1 MSGAAP
7 RGEAVANTPRQEW
20 SRAMLAEEDFGNQG
34 GDPRRMVGG
43 VRIDLSTCV
52 NFYGPPPAVL
62 ERLRDGVQGEDLQ
75 IHPYCAAERIE
86 ATYARHLGVPASEL
100 VAGRGTTEFIW
111 ALSRQVPHAS
121 VAVPLPAY
129 TDYLKAFPG
138 RGFPGA
144 QLPTIEHIDAALAS
158 ASLVII
164 SNPHN
169 PTGVALDPDDLIDA
183 ARAHPL
189 ATFVVDES
197 YVDFVADP
205 WSASVVGAD
214 VENLVVLRSPS
225 KFWGIAATRVGV
237 AWCADPDRLRGL
249 LGRRETW
256 PISGLDVAVADAAM
270 TSIEWACRARNDL
283 AADAAWLGDA
293 LRRLPGTL
301 VERDVHVH
309 YRCLLTDRAEQIAA
323 RMARH
328 GVGVRVLGRA
338 HGVDPGALRV
348 LAPLPHQRD
357 AVAVAVRAAAGRERS
372 PSARDDRRSPRR
384 SPATGVGQ
392 LIA

>member
-1 MSGAAP
+1 MFG
-7 RGEAVANTPRQEW
+7 
-20 SRAMLAEEDFGNQG
+20 EEDFGNQG

-43 VRIDLSTCV
+43 VHIDLSTCV

-62 ERLRDGVQGEDLQ
+62 ERLRGGVRAEDLQ

-111 ALSRQVPHAS
+111 ALSREADHAS
-121 VAVPLPAY
+121 VAVPLPGY

-138 RGFPGA
+138 RGFAGHQIPS
-144 QLPTIEHIDAALAS
+144 IEHVDAALAA

-169 PTGVALDPDDLIDA
+169 PTGVALDPRDLVEA
-183 ARAHPL
+183 ARSHP
-189 ATFVVDES
+189 ATTFVVDES

-205 WSASVVGAD
+205 WAASVVGTDA
-214 VENLVVLRSPS
+214 ENLVVLRSPS

-237 AWCADPDRLRGL
+237 AWCADPERLRGL

-256 PISGLDVAVADAAM
+256 PISGLDAAVAEAAM
-270 TSIEWACRARNDL
+270 TSIDWARRAQSDL
-283 AADAAWLGDA
+283 AADAAWLADA
-293 LRRLPGTL
+293 LRVLPGTL
-301 VERDVHVH
+301 VERDVDVH
-309 YRCLLTDRAEQIAA
+309 YRCLICDRAPQLAE
-323 RMARH
+323 RMAER

-338 HGVDPGALRV
+338 HGVHPGALRV

-357 AVAVAVRAAAGRERS
+357 AVAAAVRAAAGRDRS
-372 PSARDDRRSPRR
+372 PSARGDRRAPRR
-384 SPATGVGQ
+384 ALTAGAGRA
-392 LIA
+392 LA